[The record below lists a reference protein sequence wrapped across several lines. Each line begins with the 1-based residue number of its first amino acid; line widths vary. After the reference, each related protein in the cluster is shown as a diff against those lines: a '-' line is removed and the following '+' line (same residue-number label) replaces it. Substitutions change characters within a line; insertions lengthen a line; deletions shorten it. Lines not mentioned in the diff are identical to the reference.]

1 MVGKGPNHK
10 EMTQLINTMMGQNVL
25 TEKQLGQILEGAR
38 RANERGGMSSVLDY
52 LMKVT
57 QADVDK
63 DELTEFADSVRT
75 NPQVGMDLLNG
86 KRGIPKNKD

>member
-1 MVGKGPNHK
+1 MKGKGPNHK
-10 EMTQLINTMMGQNVL
+10 EMTQLINTMMGKDVL

-63 DELTEFADSVRT
+63 KELTDFADSVRN
-75 NPQVGMDLLNG
+75 NPDMGMDLLKG
-86 KRGIPKNKD
+86 KRGIPNSNN